1 MSETEVVILI
11 LYVVEYSIVN
21 EGSSVNVM
29 LSVLSGYDEDIWKQ
43 LLKSSEDNWIVPEQ
57 LVFEVFEVTVV
68 LSIDSEKVTDI
79 LSLTPTE
86 LWLSVGDVEE
96 SGGAVVSIVKELT
109 ERVLLALL
117 ELSETLMVQSL

>member
-1 MSETEVVILI
+1 MFV
-11 LYVVEYSIVN
+11 
-21 EGSSVNVM
+21 
-29 LSVLSGYDEDIWKQ
+29 
-43 LLKSSEDNWIVPEQ
+43 
-57 LVFEVFEVTVV
+57 VTVV

-79 LSLTPTE
+79 LSLTPIE

-96 SGGAVVSIVKELT
+96 TVGAVVSIVKELT

>member
-1 MSETEVVILI
+1 M
-11 LYVVEYSIVN
+11 
-21 EGSSVNVM
+21 
-29 LSVLSGYDEDIWKQ
+29 
-43 LLKSSEDNWIVPEQ
+43 
-57 LVFEVFEVTVV
+57 FAVTVV

-96 SGGAVVSIVKELT
+96 SVGAVVSIVKELT